1 MKKIM
6 ETMKTMENLITNEVK
21 EVIFVENNGSKLS
34 RQLLSLVDSS
44 KGNNYEETDIRVA
57 ILSDDSIEV
66 GTFYT
71 NEYGSRWYNDNE
83 TYVAKEN
90 IPFFT
95 LKKLGMV

>member
-1 MKKIM
+1 
-6 ETMKTMENLITNEVK
+6 MKTLENFVEVEK
-21 EVIFVENNGSKLS
+21 VIFVKINDDKLS

-44 KGNNYEETDIRVA
+44 KGNNYEETDVRVV
-57 ILSDDSIEV
+57 IYSDGSITVES
-66 GTFYT
+66 FYT

-95 LKKLGMV
+95 AKKLGLI

>member
-1 MKKIM
+1 
-6 ETMKTMENLITNEVK
+6 MKTLENFVEVEK
-21 EVIFVENNGSKLS
+21 VIFVKINDDKLS

-44 KGNNYEETDIRVA
+44 KGNNYEETDVRVV
-57 ILSDDSIEV
+57 IYSDGSITVES
-66 GTFYT
+66 FYT

-95 LKKLGMV
+95 AKKLGLV